1 MSYSGLSAFDA
12 APGMVAVLGIPS
24 DVRSSFLKGAAEGPA
39 KVRQVMVAGGGN
51 LCTED
56 GLDLGGDS
64 LFGDAGDFEIQVIAG
79 MDAGIEESV
88 KSLLDREV
96 KVVSIGGD
104 HAITLPVIRAYSKA
118 HEGIN
123 LLHLDAHPDLYD
135 EHDGSR
141 ESHCCTFARIM
152 EEGLVRRLV
161 QVGIRASTPH
171 QQEQAKRFGVEVVTA
186 DDLASSGLPELS
198 GPLYV
203 SIDMDVLDPAF
214 APGVSHPE
222 PGGMSTREVIR
233 LIKGL
238 KVPVVGADIVELNPS
253 RDCSDITAVAAFK
266 LLKEVAAVM
275 LR

>member
-56 GLDLGGDS
+56 GLDLGGDP

-104 HAITLPVIRAYSKA
+104 HAITLPVVRAYAKA

-135 EHDGSR
+135 EYEGGR
-141 ESHCCTFARIM
+141 ESHCCTFARVM
-152 EEGLVRRLV
+152 EEGLVGRLV

-171 QQEQAKRFGVEVVTA
+171 QQEQARRFGVEVVTA
-186 DDLASSGLPELS
+186 DDLSSSGLPELS

-233 LIKGL
+233 LVKGL

-253 RDCSDITAVAAFK
+253 RDCSDITAMAAFK